1 MFVSNIDAIR
11 KEKKITTSWLA
22 EESGISRQ
30 AIYKARQDGGI
41 AECRLSTLERI
52 ATALGCSTK
61 DLYEEP
67 RDVPVFS
74 PPEFA
79 EAAEETVRP
88 YGATKAKRQ
97 R

>member
-11 KEKKITTSWLA
+11 KEKKITTSLLA

-30 AIYKARQDGGI
+30 AIYKARQDDGI

-61 DLYEEP
+61 DLYEES
-67 RDVPVFS
+67 RDVPAFS
-74 PPEFA
+74 SPKFA
-79 EAAEETVRP
+79 EAAEETVHP
-88 YGATKAKRQ
+88 YGATKATRQ